1 MPNPEHAA
9 DSLRALLRASKVDI
23 RLVTALLDELSPE
36 ARVHSARS
44 LGAREQKA
52 LWQAAEG
59 VYELGLEFLVP
70 SGVAAQTPVRHFGRN
85 SLPAFTHFEKR
96 FFRTAEGQVYGANF
110 QLMAPLTGPG
120 YFGVSARPEQREL
133 LVDYGPAALPSH
145 APAGWPAI
153 VPNERGISRLVYG
166 FLVDRLRR
174 VSEHVSIGEPAR
186 NGKALG
192 SWFVLCREAAP

>member
-1 MPNPEHAA
+1 MPDLENAA
-9 DSLRALLRASKVDI
+9 DSLRALLRASSVDI
-23 RLVTALLDELSPE
+23 KQVTVLLDGFSPE
-36 ARVHSARS
+36 ARVHATRS

-59 VYELGLEFLVP
+59 VYESGLELLVP
-70 SGVAAQTPVRHFGRN
+70 TGVAVETAVRHFGRN

-96 FFRTAEGQVYGANF
+96 FFRTAQGQVYGANF

-133 LVDYGPAALPSH
+133 VVDYGPAALPSH

-153 VPNERGISRLVYG
+153 VPNERGISRFVYG

-186 NGKALG
+186 NGKPLG
-192 SWFVLCREAAP
+192 SWFVLCREA